1 MKKVDLSQIINA
13 LPNIGVIVGIIFLVF
28 ELRQIQ
34 EQGEA
39 QANYNFY
46 NSVSAGMMAGATNPY
61 HAGVMVKV
69 TSNADMTEEEALSG
83 QFWLIS
89 ILLLWEYGWHEMEA
103 GRYDL
108 DQYNI
113 PEKIDVW
120 NGLSALRE
128 LWVDQQRNHHPEFVR
143 FMQENVI
150 DQ

>member
-1 MKKVDLSQIINA
+1 MKKIDLSQIINA

-39 QANYNFY
+39 QANYNFF
-46 NSVSAGMMAGATNPY
+46 NSVNTGITEATTSPY
-61 HAGVMVKV
+61 LAGVIAKV
-69 TSNADMTEEEALSG
+69 ISNGDLTEAEAVSG

-89 ILLLWEYGWHEMEA
+89 ILLLWEYGWSEMEA

-113 PEKIDVW
+113 GEKISTW
-120 NGLSALRE
+120 NNLSALRE
-128 LWVDQQRNHHPEFVR
+128 LWVDQQPGLNPGFVA

>member
-1 MKKVDLSQIINA
+1 MKKIDLSQIINA

-46 NSVSAGMMAGATNPY
+46 NSVSAGMMAGATSPY
-61 HAGVMVKV
+61 LAGVIVKV
-69 TSNADMTEEEALSG
+69 ASNADMTEEEALSG

-89 ILLLWEYGWHEMEA
+89 ILLLWEYGWQEMEA

-108 DQYNI
+108 DQYSI
-113 PEKIDVW
+113 AEKIDTW

-128 LWVDQQRNHHPEFVR
+128 LWVDQKRWMNPGFVA
-143 FMQENVI
+143 FMQEKVI